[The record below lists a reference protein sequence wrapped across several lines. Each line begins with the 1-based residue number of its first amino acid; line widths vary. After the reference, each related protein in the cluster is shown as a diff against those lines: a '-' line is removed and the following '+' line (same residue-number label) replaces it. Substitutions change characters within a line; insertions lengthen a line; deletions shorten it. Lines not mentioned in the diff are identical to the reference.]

1 MEWIS
6 IVSLISIP
14 VIIGIGWLRGWS
26 ILLAITVAM
35 AALFVVS
42 LVTGV
47 DRLTLS
53 GSPLLADLAWR
64 PVYLDVAAW
73 PHWYTLVSSMFL
85 HADPLHLLMNLVIF
99 IIMGVGLEERI
110 GRGRFLAVFGVS
122 GILGTL
128 LFSLTQ
134 INSAVPLVGASGA
147 VFGVMGAYATLY
159 PRDRVFF
166 FFILIIPNV
175 PVYIA
180 ATIYTVVEV
189 VRIVLS
195 PSPNVAHYAHVGG
208 LLAGALFA
216 FILAR
221 YAHLPELEHRHHR
234 RRKKGAPG
242 ETTEE
247 SPTGKTSGPSIAS
260 LVETEEQERLYKQ
273 LQENRDE
280 PELAAAWLERFAATA
295 RCPRCGAHLTAR
307 GGVLKCSCGYLA
319 SE

>member
-6 IVSLISIP
+6 IVALVSIP

-26 ILLAITVAM
+26 SLLGITVAM

-42 LVTGV
+42 LATGV

-53 GSPLLADLAWR
+53 GSPLLVDLAWR
-64 PVYLDVAAW
+64 PVYLDWAAW
-73 PHWYTLVSSMFL
+73 PHWYTLVTSMFL

-99 IIMGVGLEERI
+99 IIMGIGLEERI
-110 GRGRFLAVFGVS
+110 GHGRFLAVFAVA

-128 LFSLTQ
+128 LYSLTQ
-134 INSAVPLVGASGA
+134 IGSSVPLVGASGA

-189 VRIVLS
+189 FRIVLS
-195 PSPNVAHYAHVGG
+195 PSPNVAHFAHVGG

-221 YAHLPELEHRHHR
+221 YAHLPDLEHRR
-234 RRKKGAPG
+234 AGRKKKGSADGGSLEQPASTKG
-242 ETTEE
+242 
-247 SPTGKTSGPSIAS
+247 PTIAG
-260 LVETEEQERLYKQ
+260 LVETEEQSRLYKQ
-273 LQENRDE
+273 LQANQDE
-280 PELAAAWLERFAATA
+280 PELASAWLERFAATT
-295 RCPRCGAHLTAR
+295 RCPRCGSRLAAR
-307 GGVLKCSCGYLA
+307 GGALKCACGYHA